1 MEQVRGID
9 PRLGELGNL
18 PTLQGTT
25 RWPALG
31 LHLGVPQVTAIDP
44 SLQHADSTTMVCSA
58 RMKGRRKRVSR
69 RLGGFVLKQAG
80 AGAEV
85 ETPSG

>member
-18 PTLQGTT
+18 LTLQGTT